1 MQPGRQRS
9 SGLTYR
15 PEIDGLRAISVV
27 SVVLFHAE
35 FAGFGGGFV
44 GVDVFFV
51 ISGFLITRILIEENL
66 AGNFSPARFYERR
79 ARRILPALYVVV
91 AACFAAALYL
101 MLPSGLTEFSGSAIA
116 ALLFA
121 SNLYFWRYND
131 YFGPSAAEEPLI
143 HTWSLGVE
151 EQYYLLFPVLI
162 LFLWRLGI
170 GRVAALIAAATLASL
185 AFSEVLWRHFPEMNF
200 YLLPSRAWQI
210 GVGSLGAFLWHRTG
224 GVPVPRR
231 VGEAAAALGLAL
243 VAASVL
249 LLDAGTP
256 TPSLAGAGPVVGA
269 VLVLLFATR
278 GTMTGRLLALRPMV
292 WIGLASY
299 SAYLWHQPLFA
310 FTRLATDEALS
321 IGTSLALCMLTFLL
335 AWATLVLV
343 ERPFR
348 NRAFLTRRQ
357 VFVGAASGTLVLLA
371 GAGTVL
377 QSGGLKATYPPYLQ
391 DAVTMNGRQQ
401 GFYVRRAYNDA
412 AKHANFV
419 EDGKPRLLVIGDS
432 YSQDFYNMIRE
443 TGAFAGYEI
452 VVRYIQARCQIYLG
466 PEDVT
471 RFIDPDDRA
480 FCAEEARAADMVGIA
495 RQADVVIFAA
505 SWGEWAAE
513 RLPTT
518 LESFGFRPEQ
528 TVLVIGRKDFARLNR
543 PLVAGASARDLPAMR
558 AEPPREGL
566 AVVQEMRECLPDTV
580 LIDPYEILCPGGTC
594 PLFTPGGELI
604 SADGAHLTKAGA
616 TYVGAK
622 LFADPDLARF
632 AATARRAEAWS
643 PAAARRP
650 DPPRVPRL

>member
-1 MQPGRQRS
+1 MQPGGHQS

-66 AGNFSPARFYERR
+66 AGDFSLARFYERR

-91 AACFAAALYL
+91 AASFAAALYL

-162 LFLWRLGI
+162 LVLWRLGI

-224 GVPVPRR
+224 GMPVPRR

-243 VAASVL
+243 VVASVL

-278 GTMTGRLLALRPMV
+278 GTITGRLLGLRPMV

-310 FTRLATDEALS
+310 FARIATDAALG
-321 IGTSLALCMLTFLL
+321 IGTSLALCVLTFLL

-357 VFVGAASGTLVLLA
+357 VFAGASRRDAGAAGGRRDGASDRRPEGDLPALPAGRGDDERPPAGVLRAPRLQRRGQARELRRGRQAAAAGDRQFLLA
-371 GAGTVL
+371 GLL
-377 QSGGLKATYPPYLQ
+377 QHDPR
-391 DAVTMNGRQQ
+391 D
-401 GFYVRRAYNDA
+401 RRLR
-412 AKHANFV
+412 
-419 EDGKPRLLVIGDS
+419 RL
-432 YSQDFYNMIRE
+432 
-443 TGAFAGYEI
+443 
-452 VVRYIQARCQIYLG
+452 
-466 PEDVT
+466 
-471 RFIDPDDRA
+471 
-480 FCAEEARAADMVGIA
+480 
-495 RQADVVIFAA
+495 
-505 SWGEWAAE
+505 
-513 RLPTT
+513 
-518 LESFGFRPEQ
+518 
-528 TVLVIGRKDFARLNR
+528 
-543 PLVAGASARDLPAMR
+543 
-558 AEPPREGL
+558 
-566 AVVQEMRECLPDTV
+566 
-580 LIDPYEILCPGGTC
+580 
-594 PLFTPGGELI
+594 
-604 SADGAHLTKAGA
+604 
-616 TYVGAK
+616 
-622 LFADPDLARF
+622 
-632 AATARRAEAWS
+632 
-643 PAAARRP
+643 
-650 DPPRVPRL
+650 